1 MSDSKPGIDRGFLVL
16 ADISG
21 YTAFLSKA
29 ELEHAQEILTDLLE
43 TIVDGFKTLLT
54 IHKIE
59 GDAVFAYTRDAHLLR
74 GETLLELIES
84 TYVAFR
90 QRTKNVRRHTTCD
103 CRACNNI
110 STLDLKFIVHHGDF
124 AHAEHRRAARAG
136 RHRREPGAPAA
147 QEPRQRADRLV
158 GVCPLQQAGPGA
170 APGCTCRAWSTASR
184 STSTWGRADLRPGP
198 ARTLRDLMRA
208 SGTSRWRRRTPS
220 CRSPQ
225 VIRAT
230 PAGAVGLDE

>member
-1 MSDSKPGIDRGFLVL
+1 MSDSRPGIDRGFLVL

-29 ELEHAQEILTDLLE
+29 ELDHAQEILGDLLE

-59 GDAVFAYTRDAHLLR
+59 GDAVFGYARDAQLLR

-124 AHAEHRRAARAG
+124 AMQNIGGRPELAGSDVNLAHRLLKN
-136 RHRREPGAPAA
+136 HVSD
-147 QEPRQRADRLV
+147 Q
-158 GVCPLQQAGPGA
+158 
-170 APGCTCRAWSTASR
+170 T
-184 STSTWGRADLRPGP
+184 
-198 ARTLRDLMRA
+198 
-208 SGTSRWRRRTPS
+208 
-220 CRSPQ
+220 
-225 VIRAT
+225 
-230 PAGAVGLDE
+230 